1 MSVVGGQVA
10 ANGTAGVLVAA
21 ATTAHSASDERY
33 AGQRT
38 VFVENPT
45 GGAAIFL
52 GGDAT
57 VTASGA
63 KVGFAVAAGVT
74 LGPIFLAPDEAI
86 YVITAGST
94 IQVSVLASGN

>member
-1 MSVVGGQVA
+1 MSVIGAQVA

-21 ATTAHSASDERY
+21 ETTAHSASDERY

-38 VFVENPT
+38 VFILNPT
-45 GGAAIFL
+45 GGASIFL

-57 VTASGA
+57 VKSSGVG
-63 KVGFAVAAGVT
+63 VGFAVVAGATV
-74 LGPIFLAPDEAI
+74 GPIYLAPDEAI

-94 IQVSVLASGN
+94 IQVSVLASGS